1 MGMTSER
8 WRRFSKREQLL
19 FIGSEFERARVS
31 GTEGNR
37 EYLQGAL
44 LRALEFIDITLNDPQ
59 WREERYR
66 LWVLRDAVAEY
77 LAGKD
82 TADVENLYHVL

>member
-1 MGMTSER
+1 MTSER
-8 WRRFSKREQLL
+8 WRQFSTREQLL

-31 GTEGNR
+31 EAEGNG

-44 LRALEFIDITLNDPQ
+44 MRALELIDLSLNDPQ

-82 TADVENLYHVL
+82 IADVENLYKAL